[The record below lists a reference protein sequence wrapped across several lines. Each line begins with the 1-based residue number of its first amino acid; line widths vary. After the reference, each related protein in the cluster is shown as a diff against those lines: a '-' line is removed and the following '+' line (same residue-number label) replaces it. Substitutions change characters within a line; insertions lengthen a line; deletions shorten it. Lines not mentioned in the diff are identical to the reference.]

1 MESLT
6 VILGRSSPT
15 MKILFPLSFHAG
27 RRWSPS
33 RISSSF
39 ISLARRLIIQWFET
53 NFIGPWREIAYI
65 YIYFIYIRGWKSGN
79 RKREGSSASD
89 DEWWSDGGFA
99 CKIKIRVE
107 RGRKVLQ
114 EEDSE
119 ARETGWKIRG
129 CLRFVIY
136 KRPFQE
142 AFSLSLSFSSLRDP
156 SFRPP
161 FPLLFIIID
170 IGTEG

>member
-1 MESLT
+1 ML
-6 VILGRSSPT
+6 
-15 MKILFPLSFHAG
+15 
-27 RRWSPS
+27 
-33 RISSSF
+33 
-39 ISLARRLIIQWFET
+39 
-53 NFIGPWREIAYI
+53 I

-142 AFSLSLSFSSLRDP
+142 AFSLSLSLVDP

-170 IGTEG
+170 TGTEG

>member
-1 MESLT
+1 MIAFSNLLFLYFTRSPLAVDVNCPVIRDEFHRATFMEGDCLY
-6 VILGRSSPT
+6 IY
-15 MKILFPLSFHAG
+15 
-27 RRWSPS
+27 
-33 RISSSF
+33 
-39 ISLARRLIIQWFET
+39 
-53 NFIGPWREIAYI
+53 NNI
-65 YIYFIYIRGWKSGN
+65 YIYRRGWKSGN
-79 RKREGSSASD
+79 RKREARSASD

-107 RGRKVLQ
+107 RGRKVLH

-142 AFSLSLSFSSLRDP
+142 AFSLAPSFSPPHSATPPP

-170 IGTEG
+170 TGTEG